1 MCLGAFVAI
10 CSGLS
15 GLGINSLFK
24 YIGGQR
30 MRIRKCG
37 IILSISFFSFLWIG
51 SAAAADVAKI
61 GIVDLQ
67 RIMEAS
73 NPGKSAQAEIKKD
86 KDKMEQEL
94 KKKGAEIEEL
104 RKQFERESMVMSK
117 EKREE
122 KEREGRIKL
131 NDFKSLQ
138 KRYRSQLQV
147 LEKRLVNQL
156 RQDVFELVEEIGKK
170 EGYLLIINNFSVMY
184 SPGSIDI
191 TDKLIKQMNDKYAKK
206 SGN

>member
-1 MCLGAFVAI
+1 M
-10 CSGLS
+10 
-15 GLGINSLFK
+15 
-24 YIGGQR
+24 Q
-30 MRIRKCG
+30 IRKFG
-37 IILSISFFSFLWIG
+37 FILFIFSFTFLWID
-51 SAAAADVAKI
+51 SATAADVAKI

-67 RIMEAS
+67 RIMESSDA
-73 NPGKSAQAEIKKD
+73 GKAAQAEIKKE

-94 KKKGAEIEEL
+94 KIKGAEIEEL
-104 RKQFERESMVMSK
+104 RKQFERKSMVMSK

-138 KRYRSQLQV
+138 QRYRSQLQN
-147 LEKRLVNQL
+147 LEKRLVNEL
-156 RQDVFELVEEIGKK
+156 RKDVFTLVEEIGKK
-170 EGYLLIINNFSVMY
+170 EGYLLIINNFSVIY

>member
-1 MCLGAFVAI
+1 MQTRNFGLLLLTFFI
-10 CSGLS
+10 PFFWSGS
-15 GLGINSLFK
+15 TI
-24 YIGGQR
+24 
-30 MRIRKCG
+30 
-37 IILSISFFSFLWIG
+37 
-51 SAAAADVAKI
+51 AADVAKI
-61 GIVDLQ
+61 GIVNLQ
-67 RIMEAS
+67 RIMETSDAV
-73 NPGKSAQAEIKKD
+73 KSAQAQIKKE
-86 KDKMEQEL
+86 KEKMEQEL
-94 KKKGAEIEEL
+94 NAKGAEIEEL

-138 KRYRSQLQV
+138 QRYRSQLQN
-147 LEKRLVNQL
+147 LEKRLVNEL
-156 RQDVFELVEEIGKK
+156 RKDVFALVEEMGKK

-191 TDKLIKQMNDKYAKK
+191 TDKLIKQLNDRYAKK